1 MKTPRNWAKSLK
13 QHRGKSLDEAALVEL
28 WREMHGNNAIGE
40 SPSQFDPIDRENQLR
55 RQAPTTRPDSLSDW
69 VRVNRALRGMNP
81 DGIAKDALSEGDIGE
96 LSQPR
101 CGCWRVSPQSIPSPM
116 EDPLGR
122 REWFSQPEVGWSKS
136 KMKLF
141 IRPNSIPPSS
151 ISDDY
156 YRSSVL
162 QAMAS
167 WNLQEIGIT
176 IEETPSIQAADVVIE
191 WSTPNTDAH
200 RMLTELVLA
209 HADYPPPNLQYVSRP
224 PLPLC
229 LNRLAFWA
237 SKDADDVEIRARYDL
252 ESFVLHELGHCLGLF
267 HRAQGSIMY
276 EIITKGRHRVLDPDT
291 IQAAKFL
298 YPGQHPVFA

>member
-1 MKTPRNWAKSLK
+1 MKTPREWAKSLK
-13 QHRGKSLDEAALVEL
+13 QHRGKSLHEAAMVAL
-28 WREMHGNNAIGE
+28 WREMHGNEPIGE
-40 SPSQFDPIDRENQLR
+40 SAFPFNDIDRQDRLR
-55 RQAPTTRPDSLSDW
+55 RPAPETRPDSLSEW
-69 VRVNRALRGMNP
+69 VRINRALRGMNP
-81 DGIAKDALSEGDIGE
+81 VRIAKDALSDDDIAE
-96 LSQPR
+96 LTQPR

-116 EDPLGR
+116 EDSLGR
-122 REWFSQPEVGWSKS
+122 REWFSQPEVGWSQS

-141 IRPNSIPPSS
+141 IRPNSTPPSS

-156 YRSSVL
+156 YRASVQ

-167 WNLQEIGIT
+167 WNLQDIGIA
-176 IEETPSIQAADVVIE
+176 IEETPSIQSADVVVE

-209 HADYPPPNLQYVSRP
+209 HADFPPPNTQYVSRP
-224 PLPLC
+224 PLPIC
-229 LNRLAFWA
+229 FNKLALWA
-237 SKDADDVEIRARYDL
+237 SKEADEAEIRGRYDL

-298 YPGQHPVFA
+298 YRGEHPVIA